1 MKPSHF
7 VTPRQLED
15 ASFIPSHDPIR
26 HYAAKAA
33 GKGLATAALVALGV
47 VLLLAYF
54 DVLTK

>member
-15 ASFIPSHDPIR
+15 ASFIPAHDPIR
-26 HYAAKAA
+26 HYAAKA
-33 GKGLATAALVALGV
+33 GNGLATAALVALGV

-54 DVLTK
+54 DLLTK